1 MPFVMIQRIRI
12 KLIKYIIDLNERL
25 VFERRLRNYYR
36 SVFGDNLKTVVDVG
50 ANKGQSIDFFKII
63 SKECAVY
70 AFEPNK
76 TLYNKLL
83 EKYKTDKKV
92 KIFNMGVSDSL
103 GTKEFYQNVL
113 DYTSSFEPV
122 NQDSAYLQKKA
133 MILGVKSENIV
144 NATYDVETTTLSHFI
159 NTTLN
164 SPIDVLKIDVEG
176 HEYPCLL
183 GLFDQ
188 KLNVQLK
195 YIQLEQHNDDM
206 YANATSF
213 EEITKLLNKNGFMLK
228 TTVRHGFGNLDEVI
242 FENSTLK

>member
-1 MPFVMIQRIRI
+1 MVQHLRI
-12 KLIKYIIDLNERL
+12 KLIKYIIDLNESL
-25 VFERRLRNYYR
+25 VFERRLRSYYR
-36 SVFGDNLKTVVDVG
+36 SVFGDNLTTVVDVG

-63 SKECAVY
+63 NKDCSVY

-83 EKYKTDKKV
+83 DKYKADKKV
-92 KIFNMGVSDSL
+92 KVFNMGVSDSL

-122 NQDSAYLQKKA
+122 NQDSVYLQKKA

-159 NTTLN
+159 NTTIN

-183 GLFDQ
+183 GLFDE
-188 KLNVQLK
+188 KLNVQIK

-213 EEITKLLNKNGFMLK
+213 KEITKLLNTHGFILT

-242 FENSTLK
+242 FENSALR